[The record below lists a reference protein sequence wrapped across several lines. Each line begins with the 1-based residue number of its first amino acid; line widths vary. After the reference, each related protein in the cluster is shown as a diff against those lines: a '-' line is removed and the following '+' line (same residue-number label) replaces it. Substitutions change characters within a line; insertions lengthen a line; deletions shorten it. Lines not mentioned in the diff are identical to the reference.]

1 MTVAEIKQAKAADLV
16 MERDASF
23 GTVVDVPTQTKQRE
37 ARYDMRT
44 VTPQRTR
51 ELLEIIVPEALV
63 FERTPIVG
71 GLATEETPAEVETL
85 IHGSVSALDILLE
98 ITAQLASKAKE
109 EGFADAARVVMSAQD
124 IEISSRETALDGV
137 EGDKIKALGEYDVVI
152 NIKQVE
158 PIRRKVRVVASR
170 QKTDDSV

>member
-1 MTVAEIKQAKAADLV
+1 MHSLDFLLTILFQ
-16 MERDASF
+16 
-23 GTVVDVPTQTKQRE
+23 
-37 ARYDMRT
+37 
-44 VTPQRTR
+44 PQRTR